1 MKPKI
6 TLRHIGIIVSDLE
19 KSRQAYGMLGFK
31 EIYRSNFTVAK
42 MKDANGSI
50 IELIE
55 GEFHEHVC
63 VNFYETEPGQYL
75 EVFRHNPKQGG

>member
-19 KSRQAYGMLGFK
+19 KSQKIYEMMGFD
-31 EIYRSNFTVAK
+31 EIDRENFRVVK
-42 MKDANGSI
+42 MRDEEGSV

-63 VNFYETEPGQYL
+63 VNFYETVPGQYL
-75 EVFRHNPKQGG
+75 EVFRHDPKKGG